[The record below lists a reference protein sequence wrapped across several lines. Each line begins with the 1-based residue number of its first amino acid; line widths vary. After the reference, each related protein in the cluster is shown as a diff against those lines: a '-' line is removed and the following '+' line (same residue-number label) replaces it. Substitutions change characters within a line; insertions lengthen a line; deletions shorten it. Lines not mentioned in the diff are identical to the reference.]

1 VAAREERIREI
12 ARGLIEH
19 NRAKGEFDFVMELAA
34 WLPLVVIGDMLG
46 IERDH
51 YPKLLE
57 WSDTLLR
64 GTIPKRVFDDLVGKG
79 LVKTGS
85 VPGLRWFPHETVFM
99 PRALPVLNRHINWR
113 IDRLEL

>member
-1 VAAREERIREI
+1 MGEHAEVAASHW
-12 ARGLIEH
+12 AVSRG
-19 NRAKGEFDFVMELAA
+19 G
-34 WLPLVVIGDMLG
+34 
-46 IERDH
+46 
-51 YPKLLE
+51 
-57 WSDTLLR
+57 DTLLR